1 MLATAVAGFRF
12 FVLTDAFA
20 VHDEFKTGFKMSPG
34 LFDEY
39 SRNMAFFREFME
51 GIPGLSAEIKDQYPK
66 VP

>member
-20 VHDEFKTGFKMSPG
+20 VHDEFKTGFRLSPG
-34 LFDEY
+34 LFYEY
-39 SRNMAFFREFME
+39 SRNLVLFQEFME
-51 GIPGLSAEIKDQYPK
+51 GMSGLSAEIKDQYPK